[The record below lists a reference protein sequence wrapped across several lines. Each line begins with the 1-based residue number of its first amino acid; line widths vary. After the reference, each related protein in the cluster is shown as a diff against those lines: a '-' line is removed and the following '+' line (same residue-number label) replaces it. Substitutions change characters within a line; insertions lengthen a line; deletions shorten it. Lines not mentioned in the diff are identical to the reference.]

1 MTPFAPSAAG
11 LMTAIALTAC
21 SAETTRSIPNSMS
34 GSGGSTAGSGGSAGG
49 TGASGSSAGD
59 GTGASGVSAG
69 VSGGAGAG
77 SGVGGQ
83 GSGGNDAAAMPDA
96 PVLSDGGGGVSDGGR
111 DLSTNRAAFLGPSRC
126 ASAGVQ
132 FCEDFESG
140 MLDTATWTASATR
153 PVVDALQA
161 ARGKYALHIVVNG
174 NGISNISE
182 TKTFPAANNSY
193 YGRAFFYFASLPLP
207 AQGFAHYT
215 MLGATGTGIRGE
227 IRVSG
232 MLKNQA
238 NLFGFGTDSMGDP
251 KGTGDWTILDND
263 PPGMP
268 KAIPVNQWV
277 CIEWLHKGDTNE
289 TRFWWDGVEHPSIAT
304 TAMMHGGNASPFV
317 LPQFNKLWIGWQEY
331 QQTAT
336 KFESWIDEIAI
347 DKDRIGC
354 VL

>member
-1 MTPFAPSAAG
+1 V
-11 LMTAIALTAC
+11 
-21 SAETTRSIPNSMS
+21 
-34 GSGGSTAGSGGSAGG
+34 ST
-49 TGASGSSAGD
+49 
-59 GTGASGVSAG
+59 
-69 VSGGAGAG
+69 
-77 SGVGGQ
+77 GVGGDAGGGSEVGAQ
-83 GSGGNDAAAMPDA
+83 GAGVNDAAAIPDA
-96 PVLSDGGGGVSDGGR
+96 PVFLEAGGGVSDGGR
-111 DLSTNRAAFLGPSRC
+111 DLSSNRAAFLGPSRC

-132 FCEDFESG
+132 FCEDFETG
-140 MLDTATWTASATR
+140 MLDAATWTASATR
-153 PVVDALQA
+153 PIVDALQA

-174 NGISNISE
+174 AGISNISE
-182 TKTFPAANNSY
+182 TKTFPVANNSY

-215 MLGATGTGIRGE
+215 ILGATGTGIRGE

-268 KAIPVNQWV
+268 KPIPVNQWV

-304 TAMMHGGNASPFV
+304 TAMMHGGNTSPFL

-347 DKDRIGC
+347 DKERIGC